1 MLDNTCS
8 LILNIL
14 SSFFSCIILLL
25 YVRPELVVI
34 SVPPGDTALGVYVV
48 AKLFR
53 IRRIIF
59 DYRDEW
65 EDHIIKKSKSVLYTR
80 LYMQLKSLMTRCYI
94 NSELVLTVT
103 EPLAQSLSSRG
114 VYNVK
119 LVTNGADSKVF
130 KPLAKGTSRIKCGFK
145 QNDFIFVYSGGIGVY
160 YKLDLVIKAAEK
172 VIRNRKDVK
181 LIIVGYG
188 ATDELKRIF
197 DLIACRSLQ
206 NNIFYL
212 GEKLDKTELVEILN
226 ASDVGIIPY
235 DSDPLWRNSLPSK
248 ALEYFA
254 CGLPV
259 IATVHRDSLLATLIL
274 ENNIGIISEP
284 EDIDKLAY
292 NLENICSD
300 TIFLSEAG
308 ERAVSL
314 IKEKFERNKI
324 AEDLVNSLQL
334 V

>member
-14 SSFFSCIILLL
+14 SSFFSTIILLL
-25 YVRPELVVI
+25 FVRPELVVI

-53 IRRIIF
+53 IKRIIF

-65 EDHIIKKSKSVLYTR
+65 EDHIIKKSKSVVYAR
-80 LYMQLKSLMTRCYI
+80 LYMQLKNLMTRCYS

-103 EPLAQSLSSRG
+103 DPLAQSLSSRG

-130 KPLAKGTSRIKCGFK
+130 KPLAKDILRTKCGFN
-145 QNDFIFVYSGGIGVY
+145 QYDFIFVYSGGIGVY

-172 VIRNRKDVK
+172 VIRNQKNVK
-181 LIIVGYG
+181 VIIVGYG
-188 ATDELKRIF
+188 AKDDLNSIF
-197 DLIACRSLQ
+197 DLIARRGLQ

-212 GEKLDKTELVEILN
+212 GKKLDKKELVEVLA

-235 DSDPLWRNSLPSK
+235 DSNPLWRNSLPSK
-248 ALEYFA
+248 SLEYFA

-259 IATVHRDSLLATLIL
+259 IATVHRDSLLAKLIL

-284 EDIDKLAY
+284 EDTDKLAY
-292 NLENICSD
+292 NLEKICSD
-300 TIFLSEAG
+300 PIFLNEAG
-308 ERAVSL
+308 KRAVSL

-324 AEDLVNSLQL
+324 AEELVNSLRL
-334 V
+334 